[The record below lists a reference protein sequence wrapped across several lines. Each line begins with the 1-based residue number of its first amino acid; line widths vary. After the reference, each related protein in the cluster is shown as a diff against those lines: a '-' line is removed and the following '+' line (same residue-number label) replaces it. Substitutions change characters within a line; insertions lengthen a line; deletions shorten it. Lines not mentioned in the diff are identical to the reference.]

1 MIARGTSPVF
11 VETAT
16 VMGPVSTV
24 HEEMHADTENEWQ
37 PDDQGQS
44 ISGRWDFG
52 EIGIM
57 AYQVKYLFTT

>member
-1 MIARGTSPVF
+1 MIARATSPVF

-37 PDDQGQS
+37 PDDQG
-44 ISGRWDFG
+44 
-52 EIGIM
+52 
-57 AYQVKYLFTT
+57 A